1 MPKELKKIYFTLLLP
16 SILGFTIAGGAK
28 AYDIIEI
35 GSANF
40 TEIVGPIIFILCIA
54 LAIAFPIFYRT
65 VFAHKSRDLISVSE
79 KELLNFERTL
89 INVVMITP
97 YLALIAYFL
106 DLPRFYTGS
115 AVLIGLYAV
124 YYFYPSKRRIAF
136 DRKIFRSL

>member
-1 MPKELKKIYFTLLLP
+1 MTKKLKKVYLTLLLP
-16 SILGFTIAGGAK
+16 SIIGFALAGGAK
-28 AYDIIEI
+28 SYDIFEI
-35 GSANF
+35 GSVNF
-40 TEIVGPIIFILCIA
+40 VEIAGPFIFILCIA

-65 VFAHKSRDLISVSE
+65 LFAHKSRDLISVSD
-79 KELLNFERTL
+79 KKLLNFERTL

-106 DLPRFYTGS
+106 DLPRFYTTG
-115 AVLIGLYAV
+115 AVLMGLYAV